1 MFLLNRQILCKF
13 YNFIS
18 KVKVG
23 CQLTRLH
30 SDRYIQNV
38 GIILCRTVEYHVEA
52 RTLGYFYESII
63 ELAAIV
69 MRGHLKEMY

>member
-1 MFLLNRQILCKF
+1 MVLWKFCNFLAIAK
-13 YNFIS
+13 I
-18 KVKVG
+18 G

-38 GIILCRTVEYHVEA
+38 GIILCHTVEYHVEA

-69 MRGHLKEMY
+69 VRGHLKEMY

>member
-1 MFLLNRQILCKF
+1 MVLWKFCNFLA
-13 YNFIS
+13 
-18 KVKVG
+18 KVKIG